1 MAGKTLVALYDDFGD
16 AVHAVRALEEAGF
29 QHEDVSLVANNAE
42 HRWGDAEAARHAALQ
57 RPGAE
62 ASQSAATGA
71 AVGAVA
77 GGGGAL
83 LASLGLLA
91 IPGIGPAFA
100 AGPIVA
106 LIAGAGVGAAAGG
119 LVGGLAGLGVAEEEA
134 HAFAEAVRRG
144 GALVTA
150 RVPSEEAGRALEI
163 LEQHHP
169 ADIEERAA
177 NWRQSGWQRFEKEA
191 EPWTV
196 RSIEA
201 ERGRRSGSRSTTG
214 AGFEGTTG
222 SGQIGGGDERDA
234 GSEATSP
241 QTAAALRGGTIY
253 RESETARMSG
263 GPVSTAM
270 SGMAGSPGGLREQE
284 EPLKRH
290 GDMARVRSYDSAG
303 ASPGERLDREIDR
316 TAAGDEPKP
325 ADDSDRDGDD
335 PLAGR
340 K

>member
-1 MAGKTLVALYDDFGD
+1 MAGKTLVALYDDFAD

-29 QHEDVSLVANNAE
+29 QHEDVSLIANNAE
-42 HRWGDAEAARHAALQ
+42 HRWGDAETARRAAVQ
-57 RPGAE
+57 GPGVE
-62 ASQSAATGA
+62 ASRSAATGA

-83 LASLGLLA
+83 LASLGLLT
-91 IPGIGPAFA
+91 IPGIGPVLA

-119 LVGGLAGLGVAEEEA
+119 LVGGLVGFGVPGEEA

-150 RVPSEEAGRALEI
+150 RVPGEQAGRASDI

-169 ADIEERAA
+169 ADIGERAA
-177 NWRQSGWQRFEKEA
+177 DWRQSGWRSFEKEA

-196 RSIEA
+196 RSIED
-201 ERGRRSGSRSTTG
+201 ERSRRSASRSTTG
-214 AGFEGTTG
+214 AER
-222 SGQIGGGDERDA
+222 IGGGDA
-234 GSEATSP
+234 GSKATSP
-241 QTAAALRGGTIY
+241 EGAAALQRGTIY

-270 SGMAGSPGGLREQE
+270 SGMVGSPEGLHEQE

-303 ASPGERLDREIDR
+303 ANPGERVNRAMDR
-316 TAAGDEPKP
+316 TADDQPMHGDDP
-325 ADDSDRDGDD
+325 DRYGDD

>member
-1 MAGKTLVALYDDFGD
+1 MAGKTLVALYDDFAD

-42 HRWGDAEAARHAALQ
+42 NRWGAAETARRAAPQ
-57 RPGAE
+57 GPGAE

-71 AVGAVA
+71 ALGAVA

-91 IPGIGPAFA
+91 IPGIGPVFA
-100 AGPIVA
+100 AGPLAA
-106 LIAGAGVGAAAGG
+106 LITGAGVGAAAGG
-119 LVGGLAGLGVAEEEA
+119 LVGGLVGLGVAEEEA

-150 RVPSEEAGRALEI
+150 RVPSEEAGRAFDI
-163 LEQHHP
+163 LEKHDP
-169 ADIEERAA
+169 ADIGERAA
-177 NWRQSGWQRFEKEA
+177 DWRQSGWRGFEKEA

-196 RSIEA
+196 RSIED
-201 ERGRRSGSRSTTG
+201 ERGRRGGSRSTTG
-214 AGFEGTTG
+214 AGFEAATG
-222 SGQIGGGDERDA
+222 SGRIGGDHERDA

-241 QTAAALRGGTIY
+241 ETAAALRGGTIY

-270 SGMAGSPGGLREQE
+270 SGMAGSPEGLREQK

-290 GDMARVRSYDSAG
+290 GDMARVRSYDSG
-303 ASPGERLDREIDR
+303 DASPGERVDRATDR
-316 TAAGDEPKP
+316 AGGGDEPMR
-325 ADDSDRDGDD
+325 ADDPDRHGED
-335 PLAGR
+335 PRSGR